1 MGNSRKSS
9 SSDLPARV
17 AAALA
22 PAISPGAHLVLGL
35 SGGMDSAAL
44 LSMLVE
50 LAPELRFSLRA
61 LHVDHGI
68 SPNSHDWAA
77 FCSRLCARLGVPL
90 QVEVVDIAPYRH
102 LGLEG
107 AARKARYHAFSRVDA
122 DLLVLAQHRDDQA
135 ETLLLRL
142 LRGAGLRGLAAM
154 SPLRSL
160 AGTRAKLVRPLLG
173 AARAEIEAFA
183 RERGLE
189 WVEDESNADTVR
201 QRNFLRHQ
209 AFPALERQ
217 FPAARAAI
225 ARAATNLGEAR
236 ELLDT
241 MAQGDLDACRAAG
254 TVDVPALL
262 RLGDARA
269 KNVLRY
275 WCETQGIEP
284 LPAVRLAELLRQLR
298 ESRVDAQIALAAGTW
313 KFLRYRDRLHLRP
326 NASEVEGDLH
336 EVWNGENALPLLV
349 LGGVLMF
356 KPEEGRGL
364 SAERLRAGRVT
375 VRLRRGGER
384 LRLDHRRPRRTLKN
398 LFQECGVPPWRRDR
412 LPLIYC
418 GESLV
423 SVPGI
428 GDACDFKAAPGEAGL
443 IVTWEPFGQ

>member
-22 PAISPGAHLVLGL
+22 PAISPGAHVVLGL

-44 LSMLVE
+44 LSALAE

-68 SPNSHDWAA
+68 SPNSRDWAA
-77 FCSRLCARLGVPL
+77 FCSRLCAQLGVPL
-90 QVEVVDIAPYRH
+90 QVEAVDIAPYRH

-107 AARKARYHAFSRVDA
+107 AARKARYLVFSRIDA

-173 AARAEIEAFA
+173 VPRAEIEAFA

-201 QRNFLRHQ
+201 QRNFLRHEV
-209 AFPALERQ
+209 FPAVERQ
-217 FPAARAAI
+217 FPAARASI
-225 ARAATNLGEAR
+225 ARAAANLGEAR
-236 ELLDT
+236 ELLDA
-241 MAQGDLDACRAAG
+241 MAQGDLDACSAAG
-254 TVDVPALL
+254 AVDVPALL

-275 WCETQGIEP
+275 WCELHDIEP
-284 LPAVRLAELLRQLR
+284 LSAARLVELLRQLK
-298 ESRVDAQIALAAGTW
+298 ESRLDAQTSLETGGW
-313 KFLRYRDRLHLRP
+313 RFLRYRDRLHLQPAAPADRP
-326 NASEVEGDLH
+326 DRNET
-336 EVWNGENALPLLV
+336 WNGENALPLQV
-349 LGGVLMF
+349 EPVAVAK
-356 KPEEGRGL
+356 KP
-364 SAERLRAGRVT
+364 
-375 VRLRRGGER
+375 
-384 LRLDHRRPRRTLKN
+384 
-398 LFQECGVPPWRRDR
+398 PP
-412 LPLIYC
+412 
-418 GESLV
+418 
-423 SVPGI
+423 
-428 GDACDFKAAPGEAGL
+428 A
-443 IVTWEPFGQ
+443 